1 MHVHIASTRKQRNT
15 NRREEEN
22 KTDENNIKKTV
33 WARLLL
39 NRARASP
46 RSIVR
51 SAVTT
56 GHRIAAV
63 ITRFARWR
71 ICVYYTVINIIIA
84 TRCAQWNRTRALV
97 GNGASRLGTTACRLY
112 RRRVTYAPES
122 TSGGREGRGGRETRS
137 RRVALGRGLAR
148 VRVCANLFVPLRVR
162 VMCAGRWNRVNP
174 TQFRGP
180 IGFYVLLL
188 LLTMLFTCI
197 L

>member
-1 MHVHIASTRKQRNT
+1 M
-15 NRREEEN
+15 
-22 KTDENNIKKTV
+22 

-39 NRARASP
+39 LYRARAS

-51 SAVTT
+51 SARWRP
-56 GHRIAAV
+56 HRIAAV

-71 ICVYYTVINIIIA
+71 ICVYYMVINIVMMA
-84 TRCAQWNRTRALV
+84 RCAQSNRTRA
-97 GNGASRLGTTACRLY
+97 
-112 RRRVTYAPES
+112 RRQRDEPLRDDDDVPAIS
-122 TSGGREGRGGRETRS
+122 ATSDLCGGRKGGRETRS

-188 LLTMLFTCI
+188 LLMFFTCI